1 MCQYLGVKH
10 HHPLLEKSHFD
21 ALEQTHT
28 PPTGALRR
36 LEFLDKLMRAMGGVP
51 FKDPTLAW
59 FDTEGKFQSLEL
71 GDTLV
76 LGRGSQSNLVLEGA
90 MVSRTHCKITR
101 VGPLHTIE
109 DLGSSNG
116 TLLNGRRLRNAES
129 TALRRGDVITIGE
142 RELAVVGGVG

>member
-1 MCQYLGVKH
+1 
-10 HHPLLEKSHFD
+10 
-21 ALEQTHT
+21 
-28 PPTGALRR
+28 
-36 LEFLDKLMRAMGGVP
+36 
-51 FKDPTLAW
+51 
-59 FDTEGKFQSLEL
+59 
-71 GDTLV
+71 
-76 LGRGSQSNLVLEGA
+76 